1 MKGHAKKAPRIK
13 SGTVAAQ
20 NVRGQLLGHQV
31 TTKAA
36 VPTSARPIGA
46 EVSALLQP
54 LQSGKRAGAVSGKQ
68 FVSPDLL
75 AAWPEIV
82 GERLAGLCLPVQ
94 MKAQPKSR
102 SRHKKAG
109 EDGAVLEVRAD
120 PSVQI
125 DLDYGQALVLERI
138 NAFFGYPAVA
148 SLKVLAKP
156 PSTVTTS
163 PSISGNDPVVPTSA
177 ARDAAQKM
185 AGHIEDDGLREA
197 LEELGAS
204 ILSADTQSR

>member
-1 MKGHAKKAPRIK
+1 MKEHVKNAAPTAGRN
-13 SGTVAAQ
+13 AASP
-20 NVRGQLLGHQV
+20 NVCGQLLGHQV

-36 VPTSARPIGA
+36 VPTSARSIGV
-46 EVSALLQP
+46 EVSAVLQP
-54 LQSGKRAGAVSGKQ
+54 LQSKNRRGGPSGKQ

-82 GERLAGLCLPVQ
+82 GERLAGLCLPVH

-120 PSVQI
+120 PSIQI
-125 DLDYGQALVLERI
+125 DLDYGQALILERI
-138 NAFFGYPAVA
+138 NAFFGYQAVA
-148 SLKVLAKP
+148 SLKVLPKTPSAVAEPAAATSDP
-156 PSTVTTS
+156 P
-163 PSISGNDPVVPTSA
+163 IVPTPA
-177 ARDAAQKM
+177 ARDAARAQVVQV
-185 AGHIEDDGLREA
+185 EDERLRRV

-204 ILSADTQSR
+204 VFSADRSPR